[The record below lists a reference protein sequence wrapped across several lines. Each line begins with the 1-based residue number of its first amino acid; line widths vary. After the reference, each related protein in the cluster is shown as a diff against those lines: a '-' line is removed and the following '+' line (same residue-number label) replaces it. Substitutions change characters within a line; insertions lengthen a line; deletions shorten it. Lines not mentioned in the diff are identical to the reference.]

1 MAQSTFKSGLDKIV
15 SDAAKKGMRR
25 GLEER
30 LDSMARDAVGLGT
43 INVPVWSGAYVRSF
57 SFKANNTSSRGRRVP
72 SDDYAGGIPTG
83 GSEDRDAG
91 LRNLESD
98 ISSILAD
105 ENTVIKTI
113 TLRNDSPH
121 ASAVEEGSLTV
132 PLKGNEQGLVF
143 DNAYKVF
150 AQIRRKYG

>member
-15 SDAAKKGMRR
+15 SDAARKGMRR

-30 LDSMARDAVGLGT
+30 LDNMARDAVGLGT

-72 SDDYAGGIPTG
+72 SDDYTGGTPTG
-83 GSEDRDAG
+83 GAEDRDAG

-98 ISSILAD
+98 ISAIFAD
-105 ENTVIKTI
+105 EDANIKTI

-121 ASAVEEGSLTV
+121 ARAVEEGSLTV
-132 PLKGNEQGLVF
+132 PLKGNEKGLVF

>member
-15 SDAAKKGMRR
+15 GDAAKKGMRR

-57 SFKANNTSSRGRRVP
+57 SFKANNTSSRGRRV
-72 SDDYAGGIPTG
+72 SYDNYAGGPPTG
-83 GSEDRDAG
+83 GAEDRDAG

-98 ISSILAD
+98 ISSILSD
-105 ENTVIKTI
+105 GNTDIKTI

-121 ASAVEEGSLTV
+121 ASSVEEGSLAV
-132 PLKGNEQGLVF
+132 SLRGNEKGLVF